1 VTQTVMGTE
10 YQPNAVKVSVIV
22 PAYNIAG
29 YLTAT
34 LRSLTT
40 QTYKNFEVL
49 IVDDGSTDETAQVA
63 HGFAANYENFH
74 LLKKPN
80 GGLSSARNFGIAA
93 AKGEYIALL
102 DGDDLYRSEKLAR
115 HVAVLDR
122 NPEVG
127 VVYSASQ
134 AIRDD
139 GGRTWFSLSGKPVAE
154 DALEALLCKN
164 FVGHGSNAMFR
175 RSLVAEVGGFDESLV
190 SVEDLDFWLR
200 IAETGEWAF
209 YRDRQILCDYRVRPA
224 GLSYNTQQMQKTH
237 GCVIGRVADRN
248 PDRTTKIMPRA
259 YAYMYRYLARLAMTT
274 GDSDRAKSYLHQAWE
289 SDASIFWRDGRSLT
303 TLLSVKCAPL
313 AKQLI
318 AQSLGSTAVLAKK

>member
-1 VTQTVMGTE
+1 MEGVTQTVIE
-10 YQPNAVKVSVIV
+10 AAAVKVSVVV

-29 YLTAT
+29 YLAAT

-102 DGDDLYRSEKLAR
+102 DGDDLYRSKKLAR
-115 HVAVLDR
+115 HVAVLDS
-122 NPEVG
+122 NPQVG

-134 AIRDD
+134 AMRDD

-154 DALEALLCKN
+154 DPLEALLCKN

-175 RSLVAEVGGFDESLV
+175 RSLVDQVGGFDESLV

-200 IAETGEWAF
+200 LAETGEWGF

-224 GLSYNTQQMQKTH
+224 GLSYNTQQMQRTH
-237 GCVIGRVADRN
+237 GQVIQRVADRN
-248 PDRTTKIMPRA
+248 PDRTAKIMPRA

-274 GDSDRAKSYLHQAWE
+274 GDSDKAKTYLDQAWQ
-289 SDASIFWRDGRSLT
+289 SDSSVFWRDGRSLT
-303 TLLSVKCAPL
+303 TLFAVKCAPV

>member
-1 VTQTVMGTE
+1 VKE
-10 YQPNAVKVSVIV
+10 VKVSVIV

-34 LRSLTT
+34 LRSLVA
-40 QTYKNFEVL
+40 QTYKDFEVL

-63 HGFAANYENFH
+63 HGFVANHANFH

-102 DGDDLYRSEKLAR
+102 DGDDLYRPTKLQR
-115 HVAVLDR
+115 HNALLDR
-122 NPEVG
+122 NPQVG

-134 AIRDD
+134 AMRDD
-139 GGRTWFSLSGKPVAE
+139 GGRTWLSLSGKPVAK
-154 DALEALLCKN
+154 DPLEALLYKN

-175 RSLVAEVGGFDESLV
+175 RSLIDEVGGFDEGLV

-200 IAETGEWAF
+200 IAETGKWGF
-209 YRDRQILCDYRVRPA
+209 YRDRQVLCDYRVRPA

-237 GCVIGRVADRN
+237 EKVIRRVADRH
-248 PDRTTKIMPRA
+248 PDRTAKVMPRA

-274 GDSDRAKSYLHQAWE
+274 GDSTQARHYVNQAWQ
-289 SDASIFWRDGRSLT
+289 SDASIFWRDGRSLL
-303 TLLSVKCAPL
+303 TLLSIQCAPV
-313 AKQLI
+313 AKQII
-318 AQSLGSTAVLAKK
+318 AQSLGKTATAK

>member
-1 VTQTVMGTE
+1 MGN
-10 YQPNAVKVSVIV
+10 PHPPRAVKVSVVV

-40 QTYKNFEVL
+40 QTYDNFEVL
-49 IVDDGSTDETAQVA
+49 IVDDGSTDKTAQVA
-63 HGFAANYENFH
+63 HAFAANYENFH
-74 LLKKPN
+74 LLRKPN

-102 DGDDLYRSEKLAR
+102 DGDDLYRPEKLAR
-115 HVAVLDR
+115 HVAILDR
-122 NPEVG
+122 KPEIG
-127 VVYSASQ
+127 LVYSASQ
-134 AIRDD
+134 ALRDD
-139 GGRTWFSLSGKPVAE
+139 GGRTWFYLSGKPVAE
-154 DALEALLCKN
+154 DPLEALLYKN

-175 RSLVAEVGGFDESLV
+175 RSLVAQVGGFDERLV

-200 IAETGEWAF
+200 IAETGEWEF
-209 YRDRQILCDYRVRPA
+209 YRDRRVLCDYRVRPA

-237 GCVIGRVADRN
+237 ELVIGRVADRH
-248 PDRTTKIMPRA
+248 PERTAKIMPRA

-274 GDSDRAKSYLHQAWE
+274 GDGDRAKTYLDRAWQ
-289 SDASIFWRDGRSLT
+289 SDSSIFWRDGRSMT

-318 AQSLGSTAVLAKK
+318 AQSLGSTAALAKK